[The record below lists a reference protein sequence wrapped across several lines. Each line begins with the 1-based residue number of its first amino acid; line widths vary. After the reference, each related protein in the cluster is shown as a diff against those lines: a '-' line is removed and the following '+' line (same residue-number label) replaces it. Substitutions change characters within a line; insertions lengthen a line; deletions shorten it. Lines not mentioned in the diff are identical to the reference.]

1 VRLEAGVVA
10 ETGGVELLDA
20 PHADVLA

>member
-1 VRLEAGVVA
+1 VRLEGGVVA

-20 PHADVLA
+20 THADVLA

>member
-20 PHADVLA
+20 THADVLA

>member
-1 VRLEAGVVA
+1 VRIEAGVVA

-20 PHADVLA
+20 THADVLA